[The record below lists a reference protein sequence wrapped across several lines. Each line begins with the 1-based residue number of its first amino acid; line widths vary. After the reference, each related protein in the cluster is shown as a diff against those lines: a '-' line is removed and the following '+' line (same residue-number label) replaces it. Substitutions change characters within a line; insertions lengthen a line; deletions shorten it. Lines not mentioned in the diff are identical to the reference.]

1 MAVLLL
7 LAATAFWARCTS
19 WRSVFPP
26 SGETELVPTD
36 SHFYVRF
43 ALLQLHALP
52 SLTSFDPYIN
62 HPHGA
67 QLYVPLPH
75 ALVVAGFIA
84 VFGEARAEL
93 AAAWVG
99 PVVGTFEWLLVALLA
114 LRVLGHGRGLVL
126 AALWALAPAIAE
138 VAALG
143 NADHHVH
150 EPMFAAAI
158 LLATVQGVLQPER
171 RGWAIAA
178 GLLLGLARWLTP
190 TGFLFPPVAALALLG
205 AALVVAYRSTQ
216 RQGAPAALAVAYRS
230 THSQWAP
237 AETLPARTV
246 ADRAGRIAQAALWMG
261 GASAGVLLLGA
272 ALFGRP
278 GALDYEQFSL
288 FHPLLSVCAF
298 AGAAAVAWLRA
309 RRWGPAAIG
318 LALSVAAAVPL
329 VAQLV
334 RAGGHLGR
342 ADPLLSLV
350 YESEPL
356 WSDLDWALE
365 LLGPFLLALIP
376 ACVGLGLLLRDR
388 PVREG
393 PALEA
398 AVVLAFTVPLAAAG
412 ILQVRFSPLLAAM
425 AAAACVI
432 GLPRLVPRA
441 GPARLAVLSLG
452 AILTLPLLLALVPR
466 PFRPAPRDLLLARP
480 TLRWMST
487 HLPPAS
493 ADPFS
498 GAQRPTYGVITTHLL
513 GHVVPLWA
521 QRPTVATLLSQD
533 PAFVAANRR
542 AAQVLAAEDDE
553 TAFRAA
559 RETGAEYLVA
569 TPSDRILGFGPPS
582 ERSQLRHLLDH
593 AGMEQ
598 PQREASAHFRLI
610 HDSEEQRLRP
620 QGGSAARV
628 FQVVPGALLT
638 GRTAPSGQVIAA
650 LVLHTDR
657 GERLEYVRRAT
668 AGSDGSFAVRVAYP
682 GGYRVTL
689 AGTVSSVQV
698 AESQVLGGEAQPVN
712 AD

>member
-1 MAVLLL
+1 MSRRVSIAVLLL

-52 SLTSFDPYIN
+52 SLTTFDPYIN

-84 VFGEARAEL
+84 LFGEPRAEL

-99 PVVGTFEWLLVALLA
+99 PVVGTLEWLLVALLA
-114 LRVLGHGRGLVL
+114 LRVLGRGRGLVL
-126 AALWALAPAIAE
+126 AALWALASAIAE

-158 LLATVQGVLQPER
+158 LLATLQVTLQPER
-171 RGWAIAA
+171 RGWAMGA

-190 TGFLFPPVAALALLG
+190 TGFLFPPVAALALMG
-205 AALVVAYRSTQ
+205 AAL
-216 RQGAPAALAVAYRS
+216 LAR
-230 THSQWAP
+230 
-237 AETLPARTV
+237 E
-246 ADRAGRIAQAALWMG
+246 RAGLIPRAALWMG
-261 GASAGVLLLGA
+261 GTSAGVLLLGA

-298 AGAAAVAWLRA
+298 AGAAAVAWLRT
-309 RRWGPAAIG
+309 RSWSPAAIG
-318 LALSVAAAVPL
+318 FALAGLAAAPL
-329 VAQLV
+329 LAQLI

-342 ADPLLSLV
+342 SDPLLSLV

-376 ACVGLGLLLRDR
+376 ACVGLGLLLRQRPRQDR
-388 PVREG
+388 

-412 ILQVRFSPLLAAM
+412 ILQARFSPLLAAM
-425 AAAACVI
+425 AAAACVV

-452 AILTLPLLLALVPR
+452 AVLTLPLLLALVPR

-542 AAQVLAAEDDE
+542 AARVLAGEDDQ
-553 TAFRAA
+553 AAYQAA
-559 RETGAEYLVA
+559 RETGAGYVVA
-569 TPSDRILGFGPPS
+569 TPSDRILGIGPPS
-582 ERSQLRHLLDH
+582 ERSLLLHLLDH

-638 GRTAPSGQVIAA
+638 GRTAPSARVIAS

-657 GERLEYVRRAT
+657 GERLEYVRRVG
-668 AGSDGSFAVRVAYP
+668 AGSDGSFSLRVAYP
-682 GGYRVTL
+682 GEYQVTVAGQVTRVL
-689 AGTVSSVQV
+689 V
-698 AESQVLGGEAQPVN
+698 AESQVLGGASQPVI